1 MNVIREYWGDFISLL
16 YPYTCSTCGK
26 SLLKSEEWLCTKC
39 LLDIP
44 VSEYWLNKD
53 NPVNHLFWGRTPIEF
68 ASAYLIFSK
77 GSAYRKLIH
86 NLKYK
91 GDKKSGIQLGKLFG
105 KAIVKQSE
113 YPQIDCIIPVPLH
126 PKKFKKRGYNQSVCI
141 AKGLSETLEVPYIS
155 NVLIRTVNTQTQT
168 RKSKEERWRNVSG
181 TFAVLNPKSIENKH
195 ILLVDD
201 VITTGATIE
210 NCAITLLKA
219 ASCKIS
225 IACLARA

>member
-1 MNVIREYWGDFISLL
+1 MNVIQEYWNDFISLL

-26 SLLKSEEWLCTKC
+26 SLLKSEKWLCTKC

-44 VSEYWLNKD
+44 KSDYWLSQE
-53 NPVNHLFWGRTPIEF
+53 NPVNQLFWGRTPIEF
-68 ASAYLIFSK
+68 ASAFLIFSK

-86 NLKYK
+86 SLKYK
-91 GDKKSGIQLGKLFG
+91 GDQTSGIQLGKQFG

-113 YPQIDCIIPVPLH
+113 YPKIDCIIPVPLH
-126 PKKFKKRGYNQSVCI
+126 PKKLKKRGYNQSECI
-141 AKGLSETLEVPYIS
+141 AKGLSEILKVPYITD
-155 NVLIRTVNTQTQT
+155 VLIKTVNTKTQT
-168 RKSKEERWRNVSG
+168 KKSKEERWQNVSG
-181 TFAVLNPKSIENKH
+181 TFAVLNPQNIEGKH

-210 NCAITLLKA
+210 NCAITLLESA
-219 ASCKIS
+219 DCKIS